1 MGKYPILALLILI
14 LVVGSCA
21 CIDSNSKEETPED
34 VIRIYYDGLN
44 ERDAQKVIRTLSSA
58 VIDSAGGEKAI
69 LETLNDTFKDLEAIN
84 LIFEIEN
91 ISSHITGLSAVVD
104 ADLKIY
110 PKGSTEV
117 SRIPYSFKL
126 VFENE
131 KWKICDIG

>member
-21 CIDSNSKEETPED
+21 CIDTNSEEETPED
-34 VIRIYYDGLN
+34 IIRIYYDGLN
-44 ERDAQKVIRTLSSA
+44 ERDAQKIIRTLSSS

-69 LETLNDTFKDLEAIN
+69 LEALNDTFEDLETIN

-91 ISSHITGLSAVVD
+91 ISSHITGLSAIVD

-126 VFENE
+126 IFENE